1 MNRTDARHPSHKILP
16 AHLDK
21 RAVVYVRQSTPHQ
34 VAENRESA
42 DLQYQLVRRAVE
54 LGWPEPRTLVIDE
67 DQGKG
72 GQSADNRPGFQRLLA
87 EISLGHVG
95 IVLGREMSRLA
106 RSCKDWYQ
114 LLEFCGLF
122 HVPLAGADGVYDPAE
137 FNDRLLLGLKGTMS
151 EAELHVLKT
160 RMHHGRL
167 NKARRGELFA
177 CVPVGYVKRPEG
189 GVALDP
195 DEQVR
200 AVVRLI
206 LAKFGEL
213 GSVSKVHDYLV
224 VNDVRV
230 GLRAYRGPDKGM
242 LAWHRPRRRTVYEIL
257 CNPMYAGAFAYR
269 RYPTAR
275 GAAKGRRT
283 APPEGWVCLLRDK
296 VPAYITW
303 DEYQAN
309 RHRLRENALYRGGNR
324 ATGRSPTLL
333 NGILRCGRCGVAMA
347 ARNARSNATP
357 RYVCDAA
364 RYEFADPLC
373 KGVSA
378 AAVDRLIE
386 SLVLRAVEP
395 AALELSLRAAGQ
407 VERDRGRLHEQ
418 WKQKLERAAYEVARA
433 KRQYEAVDPEN
444 QLVARELERQWE
456 AKLADR
462 REIEEVYAR
471 FRDGQPQHLSAA
483 DRDRIRRLAMD
494 VPALWHAAT
503 TTGAD
508 RRAVVRQLIGRVTL
522 SRRGNTEQIDV
533 VVHWRGAGETPH
545 VAVQGTH
552 HYEQLAGVERLRDRV
567 RTLQGS
573 GQTAEEVAA
582 TVNAEGYRPPRGPGF
597 NANRVRQLFVKW
609 RMTDTPSGSG
619 VGGLPGAEE
628 WWLPDLAREL
638 GVEPTVVHQW
648 RWYGWLHA
656 RQLPGKAGRAI
667 VWADR
672 PEVRRLRRLRAYE
685 VRHRNQRDV
694 PAELTTPKDRSIGS
708 KKLGRTK
715 T

>member
-1 MNRTDARHPSHKILP
+1 MNPAELRRPSHKVLP
-16 AHLDK
+16 LHLDK
-21 RAVVYVRQSTPHQ
+21 RAAVYVRQSTPHQ

-54 LGWPEPRTLVIDE
+54 LGWPEPRVLVIDE
-67 DQGKG
+67 DQGKS

-114 LLEFCGLF
+114 LLELCGLF
-122 HVPLAGADGVYDPAE
+122 HVLLADADGVYDPAE

-167 NKARRGELFA
+167 NKARRGELFT
-177 CVPVGYVKRPEG
+177 CVPVGYVRAPEG
-189 GVALDP
+189 GIAHDP

-206 LAKFGEL
+206 LAKFAEL

-224 VNDVRV
+224 ANDVRV
-230 GLRAYRGPDKGM
+230 GLRAYKGPDKGT

-257 CNPMYAGAFAYR
+257 CHPMYAGAYAYGR
-269 RYPTAR
+269 HPTVR
-275 GAAKGRRT
+275 GSAKGRRT
-283 APPEGWVCLLRDK
+283 APPEEWVCLLRDK

-303 DEYQAN
+303 DQYQAN
-309 RHRLRENALYRGGNR
+309 RRRLRENALYRGSNR

-333 NGILRCGRCGVAMA
+333 NGIVRCGRCGGAVA
-347 ARNARSNATP
+347 ARNARVTATP

-364 RYEFADPLC
+364 RHEFADSLC
-373 KGVSA
+373 QGVSA

-395 AALELSLRAAGQ
+395 AALELSLRAAGE

-418 WKQKLERAAYEVARA
+418 WKQKLERVGYEVARA
-433 KRQYEAVDPEN
+433 KRQYDAVDPEN
-444 QLVARELERQWE
+444 RLVARELERQWE
-456 AKLADR
+456 AKLADQ
-462 REIEEVYAR
+462 REIEEGYAR
-471 FRDGQPQHLSAA
+471 FRDGQPQHLSGA
-483 DRDRIRRLAMD
+483 DRDRIRRLATD
-494 VPALWHAAT
+494 VPALWRAAT
-503 TTGAD
+503 TTGGD
-508 RRAVVRQLIGRVTL
+508 RRAVIRQLIERVTL
-522 SRRGNTEQIDV
+522 SRREATEVIDV
-533 VVHWRGAGETPH
+533 VVHWRGVGETRH

-552 HYEQLAGVERLRDRV
+552 HYEQLADVEQLRDRV
-567 RTLQGS
+567 QTLRGS
-573 GQTAEEVAA
+573 GQTAEEIA
-582 TVNAEGYRPPRGPGF
+582 TTLNAEGYRPSRGPGF
-597 NANRVRQLFVKW
+597 NANRVRHLFVRW
-609 RMTDTPSGSG
+609 RMTDTPSGSEA
-619 VGGLPGAEE
+619 GGLPGAKE
-628 WWLPDLAREL
+628 WWLADLAREL
-638 GVEPTVVHQW
+638 GVEPMVVHQW

-656 RQLPGKAGRAI
+656 RQLPGKAGRVI

-672 PEVRRLRRLRAYE
+672 DEVRRLRRLRAYE
-685 VRHRNQRDV
+685 VQHRNQRGV
-694 PAELTTPKDRSIGS
+694 PAELTTPKERGNGP
-708 KKLGRTK
+708 KKAGRKK